1 MDSMRKMSMIG
12 VGILAGGKSRRMG
25 TDKGLVKL
33 DGVALIE
40 RIARQVTSI
49 APEIFVVT
57 NRIDEY
63 KQFGYPVVADAFPG
77 IGPLGGLYTAL
88 EHDQHDYTLILS
100 CDMPFVNL
108 DLLLYMK
115 DIIGRYDAVVPRL
128 SSDAHP
134 EPLRAIYHKR
144 CMAHMLESIESG
156 MRKAIS
162 FYRNIDVRHVER
174 NEIEMV
180 DPGLTS
186 FFNANTQE
194 DLLRAL
200 DYVESYPLMD

>member
-1 MDSMRKMSMIG
+1 MNSTRKMSMIG

-25 TDKGLVKL
+25 MDKGLVKL

-49 APEIFVVT
+49 APEIFVIT

-88 EHDQHDYTLILS
+88 EHDQHEHTLILS
-100 CDMPFVNL
+100 CDMPFVNQ
-108 DLLLYMK
+108 DLLLYMS
-115 DIIGRYDAVVPRL
+115 DIVGKYDAVVPRL
-128 SSDAHP
+128 SPSAHP
-134 EPLRAIYHKR
+134 EPLRAIYHKN
-144 CMAHMLESIESG
+144 CMEHMLESIESG

-162 FYRNIDVRHVER
+162 FYRNIDVRYVER
-174 NEIEMV
+174 DEIESV
-180 DPGLTS
+180 DPGATS

-194 DLLRAL
+194 DLLQARN
-200 DYVESYPLMD
+200 YVENYPLMD